1 MSDTKKIRY
10 SIMRVPPIAAPTT
23 TAPRRKRRR
32 GFVAKLPRDPIVL
45 ARLTFTLTVLAQGGQ
60 LVGARTKRMSAR
72 VDPGLL
78 KAAKTKTKTSLKN
91 DSDLI
96 SAALAVIAAS
106 DDFGPWFAA
115 QADRLPKDFKLD
127 F

>member
-1 MSDTKKIRY
+1 MSDIKNRRA
-10 SIMRVPPIAAPTT
+10 IMVAAPTT
-23 TAPRRKRRR
+23 KARKRRR
-32 GFVAKLPRDPIVL
+32 EFTAQLPHDPIVS
-45 ARLTFTLTVLAQGGQ
+45 ARLAFALRVLAQGGQ

-78 KAAKTKTKTSLKN
+78 KAAKNKTGLKN

-115 QADRLPKDFKLD
+115 QAGRLSKDFTLD

>member
-1 MSDTKKIRY
+1 MSLMSDIFNINVRQSWN
-10 SIMRVPPIAAPTT
+10 SIMGAARTGR
-23 TAPRRKRRR
+23 ASKRRR
-32 GFVAKLPRDPIVL
+32 AFTAHLPPDPIVS
-45 ARLTFTLTVLAQGGQ
+45 ARLTFALQVLAQKGQ

-78 KAAKTKTKTSLKN
+78 KAAKSKTGLKN

-115 QADRLPKDFKLD
+115 QAGRLSQDFTLD

>member
-1 MSDTKKIRY
+1 MSDTMKIRY
-10 SIMRVPPIAAPTT
+10 SIMRIAPIAAPTT

-45 ARLTFTLTVLAQGGQ
+45 ARLTFALTVLAQGGQ

-78 KAAKTKTKTSLKN
+78 RAAKTKTGLKN

-115 QADRLPKDFKLD
+115 QAGRLPKDFKLD

>member
-1 MSDTKKIRY
+1 MQVRQ
-10 SIMRVPPIAAPTT
+10 IAASTRR
-23 TAPRRKRRR
+23 APRRKRRR
-32 GFVAKLPRDPIVL
+32 GFVAKLPCDPIVS
-45 ARLTFTLTVLAQGGQ
+45 AKLTFALRVLAQGGQ

-78 KAAKTKTKTSLKN
+78 KAAKTKTGLKN

-96 SAALAVIAAS
+96 CAALAVIAAS

-115 QADRLPKDFKLD
+115 QGGRLPKDFKLD

>member
-1 MSDTKKIRY
+1 
-10 SIMRVPPIAAPTT
+10 MRVPQNAASPRR
-23 TAPRRKRRR
+23 APRRKRRR
-32 GFVAKLPRDPIVL
+32 GFVAKLPRDPIVS
-45 ARLTFTLTVLAQGGQ
+45 AKLTFALRVLAQGGQ

-78 KAAKTKTKTSLKN
+78 KAAKTKTGLKN

-96 SAALAVIAAS
+96 CAALAVIAAS

-115 QADRLPKDFKLD
+115 QAGRLPKDFKLD

>member
-1 MSDTKKIRY
+1 
-10 SIMRVPPIAAPTT
+10 MRVPQIAASTR
-23 TAPRRKRRR
+23 TAPGRKRRR
-32 GFVAKLPRDPIVL
+32 GFVAKLPHDPIVL
-45 ARLTFTLTVLAQGGQ
+45 ARLTFALSVLTQGGQ

-78 KAAKTKTKTSLKN
+78 KAARTKTGLKN

-115 QADRLPKDFKLD
+115 QAGRLSKNFKLD

>member
-1 MSDTKKIRY
+1 MPIRD
-10 SIMRVPPIAAPTT
+10 VAA
-23 TAPRRKRRR
+23 RGRKASRRR
-32 GFVAKLPRDPIVL
+32 RRNEFLATLPSDPIVS
-45 ARLTFTLTVLAQGGQ
+45 ARLMFAMRVLMRDGR

-78 KAAKTKTKTSLKN
+78 NAAKTKTGLKN

-96 SAALAVIAAS
+96 CAALAVLAAS

-115 QADRLPKDFKLD
+115 QAGRLTKDFELD